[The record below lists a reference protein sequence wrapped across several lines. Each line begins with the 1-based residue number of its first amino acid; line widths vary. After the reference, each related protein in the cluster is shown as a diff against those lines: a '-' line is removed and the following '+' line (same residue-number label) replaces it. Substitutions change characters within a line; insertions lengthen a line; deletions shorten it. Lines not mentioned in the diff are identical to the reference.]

1 MVEKTDKR
9 LKSYSSLL
17 KRLICSL
24 TLLLAF
30 LACYDARAA
39 INLISDEETE
49 QYLASVLRPIFKEAG
64 IPFKR
69 NNIHIVSDNSLNA
82 FVGDGNNM
90 FINTGT
96 LIKAESS
103 NEINGVLAHETG
115 HIQGG
120 HILRQKIKNQ
130 EMQQVSLGSLILA
143 GAVGAATGRPDVGVA
158 IALGSQSSALNNYLS
173 YRIEEERSADE
184 AAVNLLEKTQQS
196 PQGMLTF
203 MKRIQHQNRLSG
215 VDETAY
221 IRTHPITGERVA
233 FMQQAVKKSPYPIK
247 DKDEEQFRRVQAK
260 LSAFLFEPAQTLQKY
275 PASNKSVPAR
285 YARVIAYFKQLKTA
299 QALNEI
305 NSLISEEPNNPYFR
319 ELKGQIYMETG
330 KVKEAKAEFQKSL
343 ALKPDSALFQIN
355 LAQAVLESSPTQA
368 ELRNNVDILNKALV
382 QSSNPFTWLLL
393 SRTHGEL
400 NNHAASNYA
409 AAEHSLGI
417 GAVDIAEKQA
427 KQAQTSSPNEKLSLK
442 INELLERIKEI
453 KNSR

>member
-1 MVEKTDKR
+1 MEKTDKR
-9 LKSYSSLL
+9 LKSNFLFF

-24 TLLLAF
+24 VLLLAF
-30 LACYDARAA
+30 LACSDAKAA
-39 INLISDEETE
+39 INLITDEETE
-49 QYLASVLRPIFKEAG
+49 QYLAGVLRPIFKAAG

-69 NNIHIVSDNSLNA
+69 NNIHIVDDNSLNA

-96 LIKAESS
+96 LIKAGSS
-103 NEINGVLAHETG
+103 NEIKGVLAHETG

-130 EMQQVSLGSLILA
+130 EMQQISLGSLILA
-143 GAVGAATGRPDVGVA
+143 GAVGAATGRADVGMA
-158 IALGSQSSALNNYLS
+158 IALGSQSSAINNYLT

-184 AAVNLLEKTQQS
+184 AAVNLLGKTKQS

-203 MKRIQHQNRLSG
+203 MKRIQQQNRLSG

-221 IRTHPITGERVA
+221 IRTHPVTGERVA
-233 FMQQAVKKSPYPIK
+233 FMEQAVSASPYPQK

-260 LSAFLFEPAQTLQKY
+260 LSAFLSEPSQTLQKY
-275 PASNKSVPAR
+275 PLSDKSVPAR
-285 YARVIAYFKQLKTA
+285 YARAIAYFKQLKTA

-305 NSLISEEPNNPYFR
+305 NSLIAQEPDNPHFK

-343 ALKPDSALFQIN
+343 ALMPNSALFQIN
-355 LAQAVLESSPTQA
+355 LAQAVLESSPSQS
-368 ELRNNVDILNKALV
+368 ELRKNVDILNKSLV
-382 QSSNPFTWLLL
+382 QNPNSFAWLLL
-393 SRTHGEL
+393 SRTYGEL
-400 NNHAASNYA
+400 EDYAASNYA

-427 KQAQTSSPNEKLSLK
+427 KQAENSATDSKLKLK
-442 INELLERIKEI
+442 INDLLTRIKEI
-453 KNSR
+453 KNNS

>member
-1 MVEKTDKR
+1 MEKTDKR
-9 LKSYSSLL
+9 LKSHFLSF

-30 LACYDARAA
+30 LACYDAHAA

-49 QYLASVLRPIFKEAG
+49 QYLAGVLRPIFKEAG
-64 IPFKR
+64 IPFNR
-69 NNIHIVSDNSLNA
+69 NNIHIVDDNSLNA

-90 FINTGT
+90 FINIGT

-103 NEINGVLAHETG
+103 NEIKGVLAHETG

-130 EMQQVSLGSLILA
+130 EMQQISLGSLILA

-158 IALGSQSSALNNYLS
+158 IALGTQSSALNNYLT

-184 AAVNLLEKTQQS
+184 AAVNLLEKTKQS
-196 PQGMLTF
+196 PQGMLIF
-203 MKRIQHQNRLSG
+203 MKRIQRQNRLSG

-221 IRTHPITGERVA
+221 IRTHPVTEERIA

-260 LSAFLFEPAQTLQKY
+260 LSAFLSEPAQTLQKY

-285 YARVIAYFKQLKTA
+285 YARAIAYFKQLKTT

-305 NSLISEEPNNPYFR
+305 NSLISEEPNNPHFL
-319 ELKGQIYMETG
+319 ELKGQIYLETG

-343 ALKPDSALFQIN
+343 TLMPDSALFQIN

-368 ELRNNVDILNKALV
+368 ELRKNVDILN
-382 QSSNPFTWLLL
+382 QSLIKNPAPFSWLLL
-393 SRTHGEL
+393 SRSYDGL
-400 NNHAASNYA
+400 GNHAASNYA
-409 AAEHSLGI
+409 AAEHSLSI
-417 GAVDIAEKQA
+417 GAIDIAEKQA
-427 KQAQTSSPNEKLSLK
+427 NQALASASDEKLKLK
-442 INELLERIKEI
+442 INDLFARIKEI
-453 KNSR
+453 KKDI